1 MLLVSLAFGRM
12 ILFEDIL
19 PFLNYFIFTLDL
31 PDAGIFKGLKI
42 CLKSIEENTH
52 RMTPLLTKYL
62 SLTLDGQR
70 GSWL

>member
-19 PFLNYFIFTLDL
+19 PFLNYFITLDL
-31 PDAGIFKGLKI
+31 PDAGIFKGLKV
-42 CLKSIEENTH
+42 CLKSFEENTH